1 MSKAN
6 RLAMLCVFCFAA
18 GAALFLTGSSGP
30 GIPLAAIIVLG
41 GGALALV
48 GSLVLRRR
56 EPRLAMAGPDLAQ
69 TAVGP
74 SRAGTIA
81 AVVGA
86 AVAAAALLLTLFVAQ
101 GEARSHGSF
110 HLIFGVVALGLFVAV
125 DRWWRPREGAAAA
138 SLRTPLL
145 VMLWLALAGALLES
159 IGAAGYD
166 RLNSGH
172 RIPWLTSV
180 HNAATPLG
188 AITLL
193 MIPVA
198 FAVLVSVFVGRL
210 RARRTTTT

>member
-6 RLAMLCVFCFAA
+6 LLAMLCVFCSAA

-30 GIPLAAIIVLG
+30 GIPLAAIVLLV
-41 GGALALV
+41 GALALV
-48 GSLVLRRR
+48 SSLVLRRR
-56 EPRLAMAGPDLAQ
+56 EPRPAMAGPDLAP

-101 GEARSHGSF
+101 GEARAHGSF
-110 HLIFGVVALGLFVAV
+110 HLIFGVVALGLFVVV
-125 DRWWRPREGAAAA
+125 DRWWRPREGTAAA

-145 VMLWLALAGALLES
+145 VLLWVALAAAFLES
-159 IGAAGYD
+159 VGAAGYD

-172 RIPWLTSV
+172 RIPLLTSV

-188 AITLL
+188 ALTLL
-193 MIPVA
+193 MIPIA
-198 FAVLVSVFVGRL
+198 IAVLTSAFVGRL